1 MKKLKRYRRLLIAG
15 AGILLVLLVL
25 IFGFR
30 GCGVSHKSPE
40 GVVKSLIKA
49 YGKGSQSKIRSCY
62 GVKKADEDLQKE
74 IDATISYIEVH
85 NTKEVEIEECDV
97 LSENKDYTYVYITY
111 HLIQED
117 KQEYPC
123 ISTYMT
129 EKKDGKYYVISTA
142 NVTDEM
148 RQEAAEDYKKFMTTN
163 IYKNY
168 VREYDTFTKKNPGYE
183 EKIAGKL
190 S

>member
-74 IDATISYIEVH
+74 IDATISYIEAH

-142 NVTDEM
+142 NVTDGQQIPHPNAKL
-148 RQEAAEDYKKFMTTN
+148 RLLIKRLGGNFFTFKGDNN
-163 IYKNY
+163 IR
-168 VREYDTFTKKNPGYE
+168 VTFN
-183 EKIAGKL
+183 